1 MTDLEIL
8 KAARETLS
16 DPLRRTNYT
25 EARNCYG
32 LPTDPCDPNAMTWDA
47 TGALLKAA
55 GGKWPINVAIKVLA
69 QTNVSSLQYLNDNY
83 SPDAML
89 KAFDRAIA
97 AEELESK

>member
-47 TGALLKAA
+47 TGALLKANK
-55 GGKWPINVAIKVLA
+55 GVWPMNAAIKVLA
-69 QTNVSSLQYLNDNY
+69 KTNEPSLIYLNDNH

-89 KAFDRAIA
+89 AAFDKAIA
-97 AEELESK
+97 AEELASK

>member
-16 DPLRRTNYT
+16 DENRRTNYT

-32 LPTDPCDPNAMTWDA
+32 IPTDPCDPNAMTWDA

-55 GGKWPINVAIKVLA
+55 GGKWPMSAAIKVLA
-69 QTNVSSLQYLNDNY
+69 KTNEPSLQYLNDNH
-83 SPDAML
+83 SPDSML
-89 KAFDRAIA
+89 RAFDAAIA
-97 AEELESK
+97 AEEIAK